1 MPAPAIPRR
10 AAPPR
15 RKQAPPPPPPPEPER
30 EPTAVEPASDE
41 LLADASDTPA
51 SEATEGKDATPAAA
65 TVALPIENDEDAPGE
80 EEEAISEGATPPP
93 ASATS
98 SSSPAAHTEDSS
110 PYDVAA
116 VKVEPPTP
124 HLSVF
129 VGIKTTADEQEEVE
143 AEDELPPEDL
153 EDEDEDEESP
163 EERRKRIAEK
173 LKEMGAVNPLA
184 GGLGEPAQVRAAAEE
199 SDERTD
205 VDVIEPTNEK
215 EEPQEDVSTDYH
227 NQYAR
232 EHHDED
238 GSEVEYPGGSVA
250 SPTSPTRIAPVPPV
264 LMSVPPPPPL
274 RQAVEVEKQHEAKD
288 HDNAAEEFAEEDGR
302 VSTATDV
309 EVEGEFNKGVHVLSA
324 SRQWAEDGGD
334 EGEGK
339 HLSPS
344 CSMASLTTCVP
355 VNVRLEHIPSES
367 CDVYT

>member
-15 RKQAPPPPPPPEPER
+15 RKQAPPPPPPPPPPEPER
-30 EPTAVEPASDE
+30 EPTTVGPATDE
-41 LLADASDTPA
+41 LLADTSDTPA
-51 SEATEGKDATPAAA
+51 SEATEAKDTTPAAA
-65 TVALPIENDEDAPGE
+65 TVALPTENDEDAPGE
-80 EEEAISEGATPPP
+80 EEEATFEEATPPP
-93 ASATS
+93 ASTT
-98 SSSPAAHTEDSS
+98 SSSPAAHTEDSP

-129 VGIKTTADEQEEVE
+129 VGNKPTADEQEE
-143 AEDELPPEDL
+143 AEVDDELHREDL
-153 EDEDEDEESP
+153 EDEHEESP
-163 EERRKRIAEK
+163 GERRKRIAEK

-184 GGLGEPAQVRAAAEE
+184 GGLGEPAQIRAAAEE

-205 VDVIEPTNEK
+205 VDAVEPTNEK
-215 EEPQEDVSTDYH
+215 EKPQEDVSTDYH

-232 EHHDED
+232 EHYDED

-274 RQAVEVEKQHEAKD
+274 RQAVEVEEQHEAED
-288 HDNAAEEFAEEDGR
+288 HDNAAEEFAEEDGM

-309 EVEGEFNKGVHVLSA
+309 EGEGEFNKGVHVLSA

-344 CSMASLTTCVP
+344 CSMASLTTYVP
-355 VNVRLEHIPSES
+355 VNVRLEHIPSEI